1 MPHDFSLGCAV
12 DLSTEDRRFV
22 VSGVDADFVSDGL
35 ADTAGLSVGFSVD
48 C

>member
-1 MPHDFSLGCAV
+1 MKLLGWILWTC
-12 DLSTEDRRFV
+12 LRRDRRFV

-35 ADTAGLSVGFSVD
+35 ADAAGLSVGFSVD